1 MRFFARPVDDDG
13 QRNSAEIDHVAP
25 GTLVGFNGDL
35 LFLVR
40 TSASQIAATAPP
52 SEFARRE
59 DLGYRTVTGLQV
71 HECA

>member
-1 MRFFARPVDDDG
+1 M
-13 QRNSAEIDHVAP
+13 
-25 GTLVGFNGDL
+25 VGFNGDFP
-35 LFLVR
+35 FLVR
-40 TSASQIAATAPP
+40 TSAPQIAVTAPP